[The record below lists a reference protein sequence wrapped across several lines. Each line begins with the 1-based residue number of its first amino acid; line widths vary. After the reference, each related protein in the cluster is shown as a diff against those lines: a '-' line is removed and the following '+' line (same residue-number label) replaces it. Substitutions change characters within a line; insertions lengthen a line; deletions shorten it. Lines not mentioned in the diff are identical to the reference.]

1 LAVFFGLVQKINIS
15 FMLCIHHHSTDP
27 YFNIATDEYIF
38 KHLKEDCF
46 MLWRND
52 NAIIVGKHQN
62 TLAEINVDYV
72 KEKNIKVV
80 RRLSGGGA
88 VYHDLGNLNFSFTRT
103 GENTEVVDFQ
113 RYTKPILEVLHKLG
127 VDAKFEGRNDLT
139 IDGKKFSGNA
149 EHVFKNK
156 VLHHGTVLFSSEM
169 KDVSGALKISPLKY
183 KDRAVKSIP
192 KRVTN
197 VEDHLK
203 EKISLEEFTN
213 KIMDHIIE
221 THDDCRLYE
230 FSEEDL
236 KAIQKLR
243 DEKYA
248 AWDWNFGHSPNYN
261 FRQGVR
267 TKGGVVEVN
276 LEVKKGII
284 LEAKIFGDFFG
295 VKDVKEIEAALI
307 NLPHEQ
313 DQIRERLSQFN
324 IDEYFHQI
332 TIDDLMSGLF

>member
-1 LAVFFGLVQKINIS
+1 
-15 FMLCIHHHSTDP
+15 MLCIHHHSTDP

-38 KHLKEDCF
+38 KHIKEDCF

-72 KEKNIKVV
+72 KEKDIKVV

-113 RYTKPILEVLHKLG
+113 RYTKPILEVLQSLG
-127 VDAKFEGRNDLT
+127 VNAKFEGRNDLT

-197 VEDHLK
+197 VEEHLK
-203 EKISLEEFTN
+203 EKISLEEFTH
-213 KIMDHIIE
+213 KVMDHIIA
-221 THDDCRLYE
+221 THDDCKLYE
-230 FSEEDL
+230 FTEADL
-236 KAIQKLR
+236 KAIQQLR

-248 AWDWNFGHSPNYN
+248 TWDWNFGHSPNYN
-261 FRQGVR
+261 FRQGVK
-267 TKGGVVEVN
+267 TKGGVLEIN
-276 LEVKKGII
+276 LEVKKGKI

-307 NLPHEQ
+307 DMPHEQ
-313 DQIRERLSQFN
+313 DQIRAKLSQFD
-324 IDEYFHQI
+324 IDAYFHQI

>member
-1 LAVFFGLVQKINIS
+1 
-15 FMLCIHHHSTDP
+15 MLCIHHHSTDP

-38 KHLKEDCF
+38 KHIKEDCF

-72 KEKNIKVV
+72 KEKKIKVV

-113 RYTKPILEVLHKLG
+113 RYTKPILEVLQQLG

-156 VLHHGTVLFSSEM
+156 VLHHGTVLFSSKM

-183 KDRAVKSIP
+183 KDKAVKSIP

-197 VEDHLK
+197 VEEHLAD
-203 EKISLEEFTN
+203 KISIEEFTKKVMN
-213 KIMDHIIE
+213 HILTTYE
-221 THDDCRLYE
+221 DCKLYE
-230 FSEEDL
+230 FSKNDL
-236 KAIQKLR
+236 DAIQKLR

-248 AWDWNFGHSPNYN
+248 TWEWTYGHSPNYN
-261 FRQGVR
+261 FRQGIR
-267 TKGGVVEVN
+267 TKGGTLEMN

-295 VKDVKEIEAALI
+295 VKEVKDIENSLI
-307 NLPHEQ
+307 GLPH
-313 DQIRERLSQFN
+313 DQEKIRTKLMEYE
-324 IDEYFHQI
+324 IDSYFHQL
-332 TIDDLMSGLF
+332 TLDDLMSALF